1 MKKKKIT
8 KLAQIIA
15 HELNHYRE
23 MPMKAEENIDWSEY
37 DPEVSEKFKKMFLNL
52 ISNRENI
59 RMEVNNEVISVSTE
73 DLTSIKKITKRNTI
87 NSEEHY
93 LRIDITKEGFQ
104 INRGYRQRTNFTD
117 ENMYNDLIEHV
128 KKAQRDYNSKIF
140 NELWAEI
147 MKDSGIVRDH
157 NLDELFNG

>member
-1 MKKKKIT
+1 MKKNKIN
-8 KLAQIIA
+8 KLAKILA
-15 HELNHYRE
+15 HELNHYRDT
-23 MPMKAEENIDWSEY
+23 PMKVQEQIDWSEY

-59 RMEVNNEVISVSTE
+59 RMEVSNEVISVSTE
-73 DLTSIKKITKRNTI
+73 DLTSLKKTHKRNTL
-87 NSEEHY
+87 NSDENY
-93 LRIDITKEGFQ
+93 LRLDVTKQGFQ

-117 ENMYNDLIEHV
+117 ENIYNDVIDAV
-128 KKAQRDYNSKIF
+128 KESQKKYNSEVF
-140 NELWAEI
+140 NQVWTEI